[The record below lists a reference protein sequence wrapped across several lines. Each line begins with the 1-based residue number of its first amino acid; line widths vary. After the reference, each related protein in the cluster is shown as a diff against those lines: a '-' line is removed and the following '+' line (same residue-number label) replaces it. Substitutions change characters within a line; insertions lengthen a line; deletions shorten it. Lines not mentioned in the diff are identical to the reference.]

1 MEQSK
6 ARSPISYFFVG
17 DDVRVKTIK
26 DSKTKGYDPKWSKE
40 VYKVTF
46 IKGNDYL
53 VNDIKRKTYIF
64 DILYLISNEKSFISS
79 KKILKL
85 VIFC

>member
-1 MEQSK
+1 MGENEEKPS
-6 ARSPISYFFVG
+6 ISGFIG

-26 DSKTKGYDPKWSKE
+26 DSKTKVYDPKWSKE

-53 VNDIKRKTYIF
+53 VND
-64 DILYLISNEKSFISS
+64 S
-79 KKILKL
+79 
-85 VIFC
+85 